1 MDNETLENLRTVK
14 LFKGCSDSFL
24 DHVARNIRISRINA
38 GIDIINFGDY
48 TKDVYINF
56 EGLLEVTYLL
66 QEGRK
71 VTFDLITPCRFFG
84 EISSIDERARS
95 ATISTLTSVKLG
107 TIKNGFFIDYMLN
120 DKDFLRALLN
130 KSSSTIRNNNQQII
144 HLASADSKKKVLI
157 QLLRLARGNITSTN
171 SLKVVERVSHDT
183 VASFVGLSR
192 ETVTRMIGV
201 LKKDGMI
208 VGSRK
213 GNITLDIDKISEFI
227 QLSED
232 ELFNWVEG

>member
-1 MDNETLENLRTVK
+1 
-14 LFKGCSDSFL
+14 
-24 DHVARNIRISRINA
+24 
-38 GIDIINFGDY
+38 
-48 TKDVYINF
+48 
-56 EGLLEVTYLL
+56 
-66 QEGRK
+66 
-71 VTFDLITPCRFFG
+71 
-84 EISSIDERARS
+84 
-95 ATISTLTSVKLG
+95 
-107 TIKNGFFIDYMLN
+107 MLN

-157 QLLRLARGNITSTN
+157 QLLRLSRGHVTSEN

-192 ETVTRMIGV
+192 ETVTRMIGM

-213 GNITLDIDKISEFI
+213 GNITLDIDRISKFI

-232 ELFNWVEG
+232 ELLNWVDG